1 MAKLTNEYIQGR
13 IAGNAAVK
21 DAYLDEDGNAVIV
34 AADGFGWD
42 CGDMPPATAD
52 IIDASK
58 GAKHF
63 NLSLDLI
70 KQVAV
75 IDAAPVTET
84 IEEPAE
90 EAPEA
95 IEEAEETEEVAED
108 DNNANN

>member
-21 DAYLDEDGNAVIV
+21 DAYLDADGNAVIV
-34 AADGFGWD
+34 AADGYGWD

-63 NLSLDLI
+63 NLSLDRI
-70 KQVAV
+70 KQVAA

-84 IEEPAE
+84 IEEPADWPV
-90 EAPEA
+90 EAT
-95 IEEAEETEEVAED
+95 EETEETEEDAED
-108 DNNANN
+108 DNA

>member
-42 CGDMPPATAD
+42 CGEMPPATAD
-52 IIDASK
+52 IIPASK

-63 NLSLDLI
+63 NLSLERI
-70 KQVAV
+70 KQVAA

-84 IEEPAE
+84 IEEPADWPF
-90 EAPEA
+90 EATEG
-95 IEEAEETEEVAED
+95 AEETEEDAED
-108 DNNANN
+108 DNA

>member
-21 DAYLDEDGNAVIV
+21 DAYLDADGNAVIV

-63 NLSLDLI
+63 NLSLDRI
-70 KQVAV
+70 KPIAV
-75 IDAAPVTET
+75 IDAAPV
-84 IEEPAE
+84 EEPAE
-90 EAPEA
+90 DEFDDADGDYDAP
-95 IEEAEETEEVAED
+95 EETEEDAED
-108 DNNANN
+108 DNA